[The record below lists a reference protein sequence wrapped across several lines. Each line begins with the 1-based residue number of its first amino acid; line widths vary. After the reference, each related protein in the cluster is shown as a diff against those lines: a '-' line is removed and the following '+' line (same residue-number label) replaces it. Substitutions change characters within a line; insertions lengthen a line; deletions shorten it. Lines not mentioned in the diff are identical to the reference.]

1 MHHDTT
7 LTRHELDRLTDAIV
21 PEWRIREAAPAEAGH
36 HAVYRL
42 AFDAPDGD
50 RTAYLKA
57 TPEGKALSVDLE
69 ARLLALLGERTSIPV
84 PDVYGVVDEH
94 PDLPAPFALLA
105 AMPGEAIP
113 RTELPELSDER
124 LAGIARRTGRHLA
137 ALHAVDAVDAF
148 GFLTAGGPPADGD
161 PPRPD
166 PDRIAVVDPEAD
178 WRDRLHDWADG
189 TLAALRDT
197 RFADLAPR
205 VDPAL
210 RERIDALSGPFEP
223 SLSRIDGALE
233 NVLLDGDRVTAALD
247 WEFTL
252 AATPAYDLTCVT
264 WSLAGGPF
272 LFAPETPDRR
282 GLVRE
287 ALLAGYADRGSHG
300 VVDRVRTERGAY
312 ELLSATRSMVHL
324 ADWFAFF
331 DLGDRIDGAA
341 ADLRAE
347 LDRLLDGE

>member
-1 MHHDTT
+1 MHHDAT
-7 LTRHELDRLTDAIV
+7 LTRTELHRTTDAIV
-21 PEWRIREAAPAEAGH
+21 PDWRIREAVPAEAGH

-42 AFDAPDGD
+42 SFDAPGGD

-57 TPEGKALSVDLE
+57 TPEGKAPSVDLE
-69 ARLLALLGERTSIPV
+69 ARLLALLRDRTSIPV
-84 PDVYGVVDEH
+84 PDVYGVVDEY
-94 PDLPAPFALLA
+94 PDLPAPFALLS
-105 AMPGEAIP
+105 AMPGEPIP
-113 RTELPELSDER
+113 RTELPELSGRTLER
-124 LAGIARRTGRHLA
+124 VARETGRQLA

-148 GFLTAGGPPADGD
+148 GFLRYDGPPADGD
-161 PPRPD
+161 PPRAD
-166 PDRIAVVDPEAD
+166 PDRIAVVDPETD
-178 WRDRLHDWADG
+178 WRDRLHDWAGDA
-189 TLAALRDT
+189 LADLRDT
-197 RFADLAPR
+197 RFSDLAPR
-205 VDPAL
+205 VEPVL
-210 RERIDALSGPFEP
+210 RKRIDALSGPFEP